1 MATFT
6 QITDPRLATK
16 FSEFVTAGKQEITI
30 TFPQLCFLE
39 NRDNIS
45 YCVKSVIDDYM
56 HEMIAASINC
66 KLSTEQVQ
74 KYRYNPR
81 LICSDTYGTGDLFYV
96 ILLINNMCS
105 IKEFDLSSGY
115 VRMLKKDDMK
125 DFLNAI
131 YRQEYQDLNAYNTLH
146 NS

>member
-1 MATFT
+1 MAKA
-6 QITDPRLATK
+6 QISDPRLATK
-16 FSEFVTAGKQEITI
+16 FSEFVTAGKQEILI

-56 HEMIAASINC
+56 HEMVAAAINC

-81 LICSDTYGTGDLFYV
+81 LICSDIYGSGDLYYV

-105 IKEFDLSSGY
+105 TKEFDLSTGY
-115 VRMLKKDDMK
+115 VKMLKKDDMSS
-125 DFLNAI
+125 FLNAI
-131 YRQEYQDLNAYNTLH
+131 YRQENQDLSAYNNLH
-146 NS
+146 NT